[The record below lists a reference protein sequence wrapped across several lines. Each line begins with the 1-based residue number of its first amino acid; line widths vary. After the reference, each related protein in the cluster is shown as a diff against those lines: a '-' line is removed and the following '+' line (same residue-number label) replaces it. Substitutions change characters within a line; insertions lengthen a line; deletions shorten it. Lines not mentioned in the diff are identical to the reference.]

1 MSGIIENP
9 MMIATEPRALAAK
22 DLRGVSESLDFMIKI
37 LGKS

>member
-22 DLRGVSESLDFMIKI
+22 ELRGVSESLD
-37 LGKS
+37 S